1 MPEQP
6 VESPESRVEPQRVPP
21 AGPGADVPPS
31 AEWHHARPRV
41 VVRRDLLPAV
51 SVLSTVALV
60 GLPVGWL
67 WSRLA
72 PPQQVRVL
80 QGNRLA
86 PLPLESYHRFDD
98 LGVFLLLT
106 LAAGLL
112 TGVAVWLLRQRRGPV
127 VMLAAALGSVVAAW
141 LALRTGPTFAEALY
155 ELGDLGRPGAL
166 LRDPPRLE
174 SGWVVLAQP
183 LATLLAYGVC
193 AAWNGHDD
201 LGRRL
206 G

>member
-6 VESPESRVEPQRVPP
+6 VGSPESRVESDGVVP
-21 AGPGADVPPS
+21 AERGPEALPP

-41 VVRRDLLPAV
+41 VVRRDLMPAV

-72 PPQQVRVL
+72 PPQQVRVV
-80 QGNRLA
+80 QGERLA

-98 LGVFLLLT
+98 LAVFLLLT
-106 LAAGLL
+106 LAVGLV
-112 TGVAVWLLRQRRGPV
+112 TGGAVWLLRQRRGPV
-127 VMLAAALGSVVAAW
+127 VMLAAALGSLVAAW
-141 LALRTGPTFAEALY
+141 LALRTGLSFAEGLY
-155 ELGDLGRPGAL
+155 PLGDLHRVGAL
-166 LRDPPRLE
+166 LWDPPRLE

-183 LATLLAYGVC
+183 LAALLAYGAC